1 MNKKILFMSLLSC
14 LFVATASYA
23 GTIINKDDA
32 ALFSK
37 QSKYSRVIDQEL
49 IDNQNM
55 GKVATNDQVVNF
67 TVPKAKKDG
76 DKYTNTWSNYSI
88 SFEDKNYV
96 ANDYYDFNSEGVQYD
111 FGIYFKDFSR
121 LAVYYSTLSRDLN
134 QIAKKF
140 SPKGRINEVVV
151 GGEVYKHVTLD
162 EKYPYG
168 VLIYDYYLR
177 NVDNKLMVIECFH
190 EKSDDVAPTYISKF
204 VKVN

>member
-134 QIAKKF
+134 Q
-140 SPKGRINEVVV
+140 RE
-151 GGEVYKHVTLD
+151 E
-162 EKYPYG
+162 
-168 VLIYDYYLR
+168 
-177 NVDNKLMVIECFH
+177 
-190 EKSDDVAPTYISKF
+190 
-204 VKVN
+204 